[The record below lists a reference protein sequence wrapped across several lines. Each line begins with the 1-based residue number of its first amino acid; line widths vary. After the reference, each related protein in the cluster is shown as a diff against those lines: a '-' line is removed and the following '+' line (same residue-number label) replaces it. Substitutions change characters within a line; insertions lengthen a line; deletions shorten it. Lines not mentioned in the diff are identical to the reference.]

1 MLSAWLWNI
10 TRTNVIVLRKA
21 VLESGQH
28 KTHPSG
34 ATSLVAKFHIR
45 ARTID
50 LLGRQQIA
58 NISTAISELFK
69 NAHDAYA
76 DTAEVDYFRD
86 DGLFVLR
93 DDGLGMTKKDFED
106 RWLTLGTD
114 SKVGSFSGLKPP
126 PVDSNREPRPLLGE
140 KGIGRLAIAVIGR
153 QVLVLTRA
161 KVDGKAEDSIT
172 AAYIHWGLFELP
184 GIDLDEIVIPLE
196 TFRADTLPNLE
207 DVQGMVAKAR
217 DSLEILSSR
226 IDEKIAQTIRD
237 DMDAFKVDPRDAA
250 TYLGK
255 PSFELDGSGTHFYI
269 LPADEIIQ
277 EDIDERDEETKPTR
291 FEKNLIGFTNT
302 MTPDFR
308 KPKIITRFRDHVD
321 EGEPKERVGEKAFFS
336 PTEFEQ
342 VDHHIRGRFDEFG
355 QFRGKVGVYQTLP
368 TEYVLN
374 WKNTD
379 SKPTSCGPFDFS
391 IAVIQPTSTDSLVD
405 PTEHAKIRRKLERHG
420 GVYIYKDG
428 IRVQPYGGPD
438 FDFLDVERRRNLRAA
453 TAYYSFRN
461 IMGAVELTSRDNPNL
476 VEKAGREGFR
486 EDKAYRQFRSIL
498 INFFIQS
505 AADFFREKGKYSE
518 EWTEKRYELQR
529 LDEVRKKRE
538 KQSKGKKDKFS
549 EQLEVFFKVVD
560 SGQLPATISNTVS
573 EFEANVLSELESKKT
588 PQLKA
593 LAIGRLE
600 ADAKLQLNRLRKEHA
615 ISKPRGVGL
624 NTELRNNWEA
634 YQTEM
639 GRITNDLVFPA
650 EKTIEKI
657 VTTTVKNNKLNLEP
671 GLRLNAAVQKHTNE
685 TISSMKSLRTQTE
698 ETLTDLTRTVRDTTK
713 NSFRTV
719 SKVVDEVLAELEAVK
734 GNKQVEFDFSK
745 QREAFET
752 LVADAFEEESEK
764 LQKIYGQ
771 LEAVLASTQ
780 SSGSDMVEVTEALE
794 EEVVAL
800 RERQEVDFELAQIG
814 MALNTINH
822 EFGKTAGSLRD
833 GLRRMKSWAHAN
845 PDMRRLYDDMRV
857 NFDHL
862 DSYLALFNP
871 LDRKLQSNP
880 VDIEGSDILRFVSDL
895 FEKRLKRHNIRL
907 IADEGFKAHVLHGF
921 HADFYPVFVNLI
933 DNAIYWASDA
943 RKDVG
948 IIELIED
955 NGDLC
960 VRDNGRGVSSI
971 DVRNIFELNFTRK
984 PGGRGMG
991 LHISRQALGKLGY
1004 ELNLDPPT
1012 PSSGACFRISK
1023 ISQ

>member
-1 MLSAWLWNI
+1 
-10 TRTNVIVLRKA
+10 
-21 VLESGQH
+21 
-28 KTHPSG
+28 
-34 ATSLVAKFHIR
+34 VAKFHIR

-76 DTAEVDYFRD
+76 TTAEVDYFRD

-114 SKVGSFSGLKPP
+114 SKVGSFSGLKRP
-126 PVDSNREPRPLLGE
+126 PVDSAQDVRPLLGE

-161 KVDGKAEDSIT
+161 KIDGKAEESIT

-196 TFRADTLPNLE
+196 TFRADKLPNDE
-207 DVQGMVAKAR
+207 DVQKMVAKAR
-217 DSLEILSSR
+217 ANLEDLSSR
-226 IDEKIAQTIRD
+226 IDEKLSTTISE
-237 DMDAFKVDPRDAA
+237 DMNAFKVDPREAS
-250 TYLGK
+250 TYLGE
-255 PSFELDGSGTHFYI
+255 PSFESNGSGTHFYI
-269 LPADEIIQ
+269 MPADEIIQ
-277 EDIDERDEETKPTR
+277 EDIDNRDESTKATR

-308 KPKIITRFRDHVD
+308 KPKITTRFRDHTD
-321 EGEPKERVGEKAFFS
+321 EGEPIERVGEKAFFS
-336 PTEFEQ
+336 PEEFKQ

-368 TEYVLN
+368 SEYILN
-374 WKNTD
+374 WPNTD
-379 SKPTSCGPFDFS
+379 GKPTSCGPFDFS
-391 IAVIQPTSTDSLVD
+391 IAVIQPNPSDSLVE
-405 PTEHAKIRRKLERHG
+405 PVEHAKIKRKLDRHG

-428 IRVQPYGGPD
+428 VRVQPYGGPD
-438 FDFLDVERRRNLRAA
+438 LDFLDVERRRNLRAG

-461 IMGAVELTSRDNPNL
+461 IMGAVELTSFDNPNL

-505 AADFFREKGKYSE
+505 AADFFRENGKYSE
-518 EWTEKRYELQR
+518 EWAEKRYELQR

-538 KQSKGKKDKFS
+538 KQSKGKKDKFG
-549 EQLEVFFKVVD
+549 EQLENFFKIVD
-560 SGQLPATISNTVS
+560 SGQLPKTVSSTISQFK
-573 EFEANVLSELESKKT
+573 ENVLTELKSKKT

-600 ADAKLQLNRLRKEHA
+600 GEAKLQLDEIRKEHT

-624 NTELRNNWEA
+624 NRELRNNWEA
-634 YQTEM
+634 YQAEM
-639 GRITNDLVFPA
+639 GRIANDMVLPA
-650 EKTIEKI
+650 EKEIENI
-657 VTTTVKNNKLNLEP
+657 VTTTVKENKLNLEP
-671 GLRLNAAVQKHTNE
+671 GLRLNAAVQKHTKE
-685 TISSMKSLRTQTE
+685 TLSSMKALRTQTE
-698 ETLTDLTRTVRDTTK
+698 ETLTDLTRSVRDTTK
-713 NSFRTV
+713 NSFRAV

-734 GNKQVEFDFSK
+734 GKKQAEFDFSK
-745 QREAFET
+745 QREAFEI

-764 LQKIYGQ
+764 LRRIYSQ
-771 LEAVLASTQ
+771 LEAVLLSTQ
-780 SSGSDMVEVTEALE
+780 SNGSDMVEVTEALE

-800 RERQEVDFELAQIG
+800 RERQEADFELAQIG

-845 PDMRRLYDDMRV
+845 PDMKRLYDDMRV

-871 LDRKLQSNP
+871 LDRKLQTTA
-880 VDIEGSDILRFVSDL
+880 VDIKGSDIFRFVSDL
-895 FEKRLKRHNIRL
+895 FEKRLKRHNVRL
-907 IADEGFKAHVLHGF
+907 IADEGFKAQTLHGF

-933 DNAIYWASDA
+933 DNAIYWASSA
-943 RKDVG
+943 RKDAG

-955 NGDLC
+955 GGDLC

-991 LHISRQALGKLGY
+991 LHISRQALGRLGY
-1004 ELNLDPPT
+1004 ELNVDPPT
-1012 PSSGACFRISK
+1012 PNSGACFRISK
-1023 ISQ
+1023 LVQ

>member
-1 MLSAWLWNI
+1 M
-10 TRTNVIVLRKA
+10 
-21 VLESGQH
+21 
-28 KTHPSG
+28 
-34 ATSLVAKFHIR
+34 AKFHIR

-76 DTAEVDYFRD
+76 TTAEVDYFRE

-93 DDGLGMTKKDFED
+93 DDGLGMTREDFED

-114 SKVGSFSGLKPP
+114 SKVGSFSGLKRP
-126 PVDSNREPRPLLGE
+126 PVDTSQEIRPLLGE

-184 GIDLDEIVIPLE
+184 GIDLDEIIIPLE
-196 TFRADTLPNLE
+196 TFKAALLPNLA
-207 DVQGMVAKAR
+207 DVQKMVAKAR
-217 DSLEILSSR
+217 SSLESLSSR
-226 IDEKIAQTIRD
+226 IDEKVAKEILE
-237 DMDAFKVDPRDAA
+237 DMNAFKVDPRDAA
-250 TYLGK
+250 TYLGS
-255 PSFELDGSGTHFYI
+255 PSFETDGSGTHFYI

-277 EDIDERDEETKPTR
+277 EDIDDRDEQTKPTR

-302 MTPDFR
+302 MTPEFR
-308 KPKIITRFRDHVD
+308 KPKIITRFRDHLD
-321 EGEPKERVGEKAFFS
+321 EGEPIERVGEKAFFS
-336 PTEFEQ
+336 PEEFNQ
-342 VDHHIRGRFDEFG
+342 VDHHIRGRFDEYG
-355 QFRGKVGVYQTLP
+355 QFRGKVGVYQTMP
-368 TEYVLN
+368 SEYVLN
-374 WKNTD
+374 WPNTD
-379 SKPTSCGPFDFS
+379 SRPTSCGPFDFS

-461 IMGAVELTSRDNPNL
+461 IMGAVELTSQYNPNL

-505 AADFFREKGKYSE
+505 AADFFRENGKYSD
-518 EWTEKRYELQR
+518 EWVEKRYELQR

-538 KQSKGKKDKFS
+538 KQSKVKKDKFG
-549 EQLEVFFKVVD
+549 ERLEEFFKVID
-560 SGQLPATISNTVS
+560 SGQLPRTISGMVS
-573 EFEANVLSELESKKT
+573 DFEAEVLSELNSKKT

-600 ADAKLQLNRLRKEHA
+600 AEARMHLDQVRKEHA

-624 NTELRNNWEA
+624 NTELRNNWDA
-634 YQTEM
+634 YQTEI
-639 GRITNDLVFPA
+639 GRITSDLVIPA
-650 EKTIEKI
+650 EKKIENI
-657 VTTTVKNNKLNLEP
+657 VTTTIRENKLSLEP
-671 GLRLNAAVQKHTNE
+671 GLRLNAAVQKHTKE
-685 TISSMKSLRTQTE
+685 ALSSMKSLRTQTE
-698 ETLTDLTRTVRDTTK
+698 ETLTDLTRTVRDTTR
-713 NSFRTV
+713 NSFRNV

-734 GNKQVEFDFSK
+734 GQKQAEFDFSK
-745 QREAFET
+745 QREAFEAS
-752 LVADAFEEESEK
+752 VANSFEEESEK
-764 LQKIYGQ
+764 LRKIYSQ
-771 LEAVLASTQ
+771 LEAVLSSTQ

-800 RERQEVDFELAQIG
+800 RERQAVDFELAQIG

-845 PDMRRLYDDMRV
+845 PDMKSLYDDMRI

-862 DSYLALFNP
+862 DSYLTLFNP
-871 LDRKLQSNP
+871 LDRKLQSTA
-880 VDIEGSDILRFVSDL
+880 VEISGSDIFRFVSDL
-895 FEKRLKRHNIRL
+895 FKKRLDRHNVRL
-907 IADEGFKAHVLHGF
+907 TADEGFKAHILHGF

-933 DNAIYWASDA
+933 DNAIYWASSG
-943 RKDVG
+943 RNDVG

-955 NGDLC
+955 DGDLC
-960 VRDNGRGVSSI
+960 VKDNGRGVSSI

-991 LHISRQALGKLGY
+991 LHISRQALGRLGY
-1004 ELNLDPPT
+1004 ELNIDPPT
-1012 PSSGACFRISK
+1012 PNSGACFRISK
-1023 ISQ
+1023 VS

>member
-1 MLSAWLWNI
+1 M
-10 TRTNVIVLRKA
+10 
-21 VLESGQH
+21 
-28 KTHPSG
+28 
-34 ATSLVAKFHIR
+34 AKFHIR

-76 DTAEVDYFRD
+76 ATAEVDYFRD

-114 SKVGSFSGLKPP
+114 SKVGSFSGLKRP
-126 PVDSNREPRPLLGE
+126 PVDSTQDIRPLLGE

-161 KVDGKAEDSIT
+161 KVNGKAEESIT

-196 TFRADTLPNLE
+196 TFRADTLPNDE
-207 DVQGMVAKAR
+207 DVQEMVAKAR
-217 DSLEILSSR
+217 VNLENLSSR
-226 IDEKIAQTIRD
+226 INEKLAKTIRE
-237 DMDAFKVDPRDAA
+237 DMEAFKVDPRDAS
-250 TYLGK
+250 TYLGQ
-255 PSFELDGSGTHFYI
+255 PSFELNGSGTHFYI
-269 LPADEIIQ
+269 LPADMIIQ
-277 EDIDERDEETKPTR
+277 EDIDNRDESTKATR

-321 EGEPKERVGEKAFFS
+321 EGEPLERVGEKAFFS
-336 PTEFEQ
+336 PEEFKQ
-342 VDHHIRGRFDEFG
+342 VDHHIRGRFDEYG

-368 TEYVLN
+368 SEYVLN
-374 WKNTD
+374 WSNTD
-379 SKPTSCGPFDFS
+379 SRPTRCGPFDFS
-391 IAVIQPTSTDSLVD
+391 IAVIQPTPTDSLVD

-420 GVYIYKDG
+420 GIYIYKDG
-428 IRVQPYGGPD
+428 VRVQPYGGPD

-461 IMGAVELTSRDNPNL
+461 IMGAVELTSQDNSNL

-486 EDKAYRQFRSIL
+486 EDRAYRQFRSIL

-505 AADFFREKGKYSE
+505 AADFFRDNGKYSE
-518 EWTEKRYELQR
+518 EWAEKRYELQR

-538 KQSKGKKDKFS
+538 KQSKGQKDKFGR
-549 EQLEVFFKVVD
+549 QLETFFKVID
-560 SGQLPATISNTVS
+560 SGQLPKTISNTVS
-573 EFEANVLSELESKKT
+573 EFEANVLSELKSKKT

-600 ADAKLQLNRLRKEHA
+600 AEAKLHLDQLRKEHA

-624 NTELRNNWEA
+624 NTELRNNWET

-639 GRITNDLVFPA
+639 GRITSDLVLPA
-650 EKTIEKI
+650 EKTIENI

-671 GLRLNAAVQKHTNE
+671 GLRLNAAVQKHTKE
-685 TISSMKSLRTQTE
+685 TLSSMKSLRTQTE

-713 NSFRTV
+713 NSFQTV

-734 GNKQVEFDFSK
+734 GKKQAEFDFSK

-752 LVADAFEEESEK
+752 LVVDAFEEESEK
-764 LQKIYGQ
+764 LRKIYSQ
-771 LEAVLASTQ
+771 LEAVLSSTQ

-845 PDMRRLYDDMRV
+845 PDMKRLYDDMRV

-871 LDRKLQSNP
+871 LDRKLQSTA
-880 VDIEGSDILRFVSDL
+880 VDIKGSDIFRFVSDL
-895 FEKRLKRHNIRL
+895 FDKRLKRHNVRL
-907 IADEGFKAHVLHGF
+907 VADQGFKNHTLHGF

-933 DNAIYWASDA
+933 DNAIYWASSG

-955 NGDLC
+955 KGDLC

-971 DVRNIFELNFTRK
+971 DVRNIFELNFTRR
-984 PGGRGMG
+984 PGSRGMG
-991 LHISRQALGKLGY
+991 LHISRQALGRLGY
-1004 ELNLDPPT
+1004 ELNIDPPT

-1023 ISQ
+1023 MSQ

>member
-1 MLSAWLWNI
+1 M
-10 TRTNVIVLRKA
+10 
-21 VLESGQH
+21 
-28 KTHPSG
+28 
-34 ATSLVAKFHIR
+34 AKFHIR

-76 DTAEVDYFRD
+76 TTAEVDYFRD
-86 DGLFVLR
+86 DGMFVLR
-93 DDGLGMTKKDFED
+93 DDGLGMTKQDFED

-114 SKVGSFSGLKPP
+114 SKVGSFSGLKRP
-126 PVDSNREPRPLLGE
+126 PVDSAQDVRPLLGE

-161 KVDGKAEDSIT
+161 KVDGQTEDTIT

-207 DVQGMVAKAR
+207 DVQKMVAKAR
-217 DSLEILSSR
+217 DSLETLSSR
-226 IDEKIAQTIRD
+226 IDDKTAKTIRE
-237 DMDAFKVDPRDAA
+237 DMDAFKVDPRDAS
-250 TYLGK
+250 TYLGQ
-255 PSFELDGSGTHFYI
+255 PSFDLNGSGTHFYI

-277 EDIDERDEETKPTR
+277 DDIDDRDESTKATR

-321 EGEPKERVGEKAFFS
+321 EGAPLERVGEKAFFS
-336 PTEFEQ
+336 PEEFKQ
-342 VDHHIRGRFDEFG
+342 VDHHIRGRFDEYG

-368 TEYVLN
+368 SEYVLN
-374 WKNTD
+374 WSNAD
-379 SKPTSCGPFDFS
+379 SRPTSCGPFDFS
-391 IAVIQPTSTDSLVD
+391 IAVIQPTPMDSLVD

-420 GVYIYKDG
+420 GIYIYKDG
-428 IRVQPYGGPD
+428 VRVQPYGGPD

-505 AADFFREKGKYSE
+505 AADFFRENGGKYSE
-518 EWTEKRYELQR
+518 EWVEKRQELQH
-529 LDEVRKKRE
+529 LDKVRKTRE
-538 KQSKGKKDKFS
+538 KQSRGKKNKFG
-549 EQLEVFFKVVD
+549 EQLEKFFKVID
-560 SGQLPATISNTVS
+560 SGQLPETISGTVS
-573 EFEANVLSELESKKT
+573 DFEANVLSELNSTKT
-588 PQLKA
+588 PQSKA

-600 ADAKLQLNRLRKEHA
+600 AEAKLQLDQLRKEHA

-634 YQTEM
+634 YQTAM
-639 GRITNDLVFPA
+639 GRITSDLVLPA
-650 EKTIEKI
+650 EKTIENI

-671 GLRLNAAVQKHTNE
+671 GLRLNAAVQKHTKE
-685 TISSMKSLRTQTE
+685 TLSSMKSLRTQTE
-698 ETLTDLTRTVRDTTK
+698 ETLTDLTRIVRDTTK
-713 NSFRTV
+713 NSFRNV

-734 GNKQVEFDFSK
+734 GMKQAEFDFSK

-764 LQKIYGQ
+764 LRRIYSQ
-771 LEAVLASTQ
+771 LEAVLSSTQ
-780 SSGSDMVEVTEALE
+780 NSGSDMVEVTEALE

-800 RERQEVDFELAQIG
+800 RERQEADFELAQIG

-845 PDMRRLYDDMRV
+845 PDMKRLYDDMRV

-871 LDRKLQSNP
+871 LDRKLQSTA
-880 VDIEGSDILRFVSDL
+880 VDIRGSDIFRFVSDL
-895 FEKRLKRHNIRL
+895 FEKRLKRHNVRL
-907 IADEGFKAHVLHGF
+907 VADEGFKAHTLHGF

-933 DNAIYWASDA
+933 DNAIYWASSA
-943 RKDVG
+943 RKDAG

-991 LHISRQALGKLGY
+991 LHISRQALGRLGY
-1004 ELNLDPPT
+1004 ELNIDPPT
-1012 PSSGACFRISK
+1012 PNSGACFRISK
-1023 ISQ
+1023 MSQEKI

>member
-1 MLSAWLWNI
+1 MENSLSTCVLFLNTKNI
-10 TRTNVIVLRKA
+10 KILNQWQRLVHQKKA
-21 VLESGQH
+21 ALIM
-28 KTHPSG
+28 
-34 ATSLVAKFHIR
+34 AKFNIR

-76 DTAEVDYFRD
+76 TTAEVDYFRD

-93 DDGLGMTKKDFED
+93 DNGLGMTKKDFEE
-106 RWLTLGTD
+106 RWLTIGTD
-114 SKVGSFSGLKPP
+114 SKVGSFSGLKRPP
-126 PVDSNREPRPLLGE
+126 IDNEQEARPLLGE

-161 KVDGKAEDSIT
+161 KVSGKAEEYIT

-196 TFRADTLPNLE
+196 TFKADTLPNYNS
-207 DVQGMVAKAR
+207 VQAMVEKAK
-217 DSLEILSSR
+217 DNLKILSSR
-226 IDEKIAQTIRD
+226 IDKKVTERILK
-237 DMDAFKVDPRDAA
+237 DMDAFKVDPRDTA
-250 TYLGK
+250 TYLGP
-255 PSFELDGSGTHFYI
+255 PSFEMNGTGTHFYI

-277 EDIDERDEETKPTR
+277 DDIDNRDESTKATR

-302 MTPDFR
+302 MTPDFK
-308 KPKIITRFRDHVD
+308 KPKILTSFRDHVD
-321 EGEPKERVGEKAFFS
+321 EGEAFERVGEKAFFS
-336 PTEFEQ
+336 PEEFKQ
-342 VDHHIRGRFDEFG
+342 VDHHIRGRFDEYG

-374 WKNTD
+374 WSNTD
-379 SKPTSCGPFDFS
+379 GKPTSCGPFNFS
-391 IAVIQPTSTDSLVD
+391 IAVIQPVATDSLVD
-405 PTEHAKIRRKLERHG
+405 PIEHARIRRKLERHG

-428 IRVQPYGGPD
+428 VRVQPYGGPD

-461 IMGAVELTSRDNPNL
+461 IMGAVELTSQDNSNL

-498 INFFIQS
+498 INFFTQS
-505 AADFFREKGKYSE
+505 AADYFREQGKYSE
-518 EWTEKRYELQR
+518 EWTERRFELQR
-529 LDEVRKKRE
+529 LDAVRKKRE
-538 KQSKGKKDKFS
+538 RQSKGRKDKLN
-549 EQLEVFFKVVD
+549 EQLTQFFKAVD
-560 SGQLPATISNTVS
+560 SGRLPEEISRRIAEFQDNVDS
-573 EFEANVLSELESKKT
+573 EIKSIKT
-588 PQLKA
+588 PQQKA

-600 ADAKLQLNRLRKEHA
+600 AEAKLELDKFRKEHTV
-615 ISKPRGVGL
+615 SKPRGVGL
-624 NTELRNNWEA
+624 NNEMRNNWEA
-634 YQTEM
+634 YQTEVSRIM
-639 GRITNDLVFPA
+639 GTLVLPA
-650 EKTIEKI
+650 EKTIESI
-657 VTTTVKNNKLNLEP
+657 VSVTVKSNKLDLEP
-671 GLRLNAAVQKHTNE
+671 GLRLNAAVQKHTKE
-685 TISSMKSLRTQTE
+685 ALSSMKSLRTQTE
-698 ETLTDLTRTVRDTTK
+698 ETLADLTRTVRDTTK
-713 NSFRTV
+713 NSFRNV
-719 SKVVDEVLAELEAVK
+719 SKVVDEVLAELETVK
-734 GNKQVEFDFSK
+734 GQKQAEFNFSEK
-745 QREAFET
+745 REAFENQ
-752 LVADAFEEESEK
+752 VADAFEEESEK
-764 LQKIYGQ
+764 LRKISSQ

-780 SSGSDMVEVTEALE
+780 SDGADLVEVTEALE

-800 RERQEVDFELAQIG
+800 RERQEIDFELAQIG

-845 PDMRRLYDDMRV
+845 PDMKRLYDDMRV

-862 DSYLALFNP
+862 DGYLALFNP
-871 LDRKLQSNP
+871 LDRKLQSTA
-880 VDIEGSDILRFVSDL
+880 VDIIGSDIFRFVSDL
-895 FEKRLKRHNIRL
+895 FDKRLKRHNVRL
-907 IADEGFKAHVLHGF
+907 VADEGFKQHVLHGF

-933 DNAIYWASDA
+933 DNAIYWVSSS
-943 RKDVG
+943 RNDVG
-948 IIELIED
+948 IIELIEE

-991 LHISRQALGKLGY
+991 LHIARQALGRLGY
-1004 ELNLDPPT
+1004 TLNIDPPNH
-1012 PSSGACFRISK
+1012 SSGASFRISK

>member
-1 MLSAWLWNI
+1 M
-10 TRTNVIVLRKA
+10 
-21 VLESGQH
+21 
-28 KTHPSG
+28 
-34 ATSLVAKFHIR
+34 AKFHIR

-76 DTAEVDYFRD
+76 TIAEVDYFRD

-93 DDGLGMTKKDFED
+93 DDGLGMTKQDFED

-114 SKVGSFSGLKPP
+114 SKVGSFSGLKRP
-126 PVDSNREPRPLLGE
+126 PVDSAQDIRPLLGE

-184 GIDLDEIVIPLE
+184 GIDLDEITIPLE
-196 TFRADTLPNLE
+196 TFKADTLPNLE
-207 DVQGMVAKAR
+207 DVQQMVGKAR
-217 DSLEILSSR
+217 DSLNTLSGR
-226 IDEKIAQTIRD
+226 IDEKVAKIIRD
-237 DMDAFKVDPRDAA
+237 DMDAFKVDPRDAS
-250 TYLGK
+250 TYLGQ
-255 PSFELDGSGTHFYI
+255 PSFELNGSGTHFYI

-277 EDIDERDEETKPTR
+277 EDIDNRDESTKATR

-321 EGEPKERVGEKAFFS
+321 EGEAKERVGEKAFFS
-336 PTEFEQ
+336 PEEFRQ
-342 VDHHIRGRFDEFG
+342 VDHHFRGRFDEYG
-355 QFRGKVGVYQTLP
+355 QFRGKVGVYQMLP

-374 WKNTD
+374 WQNAD
-379 SKPTSCGPFDFS
+379 GKPTSCGPFDFS
-391 IAVIQPTSTDSLVD
+391 MAVIQPTSVDSLVD
-405 PTEHAKIRRKLERHG
+405 PIEHAKIKNKLARFG

-428 IRVQPYGGPD
+428 VRVQPYGGPD

-498 INFFIQS
+498 INFFIQT
-505 AADFFREKGKYSE
+505 AADFFRENGGRYSE
-518 EWTEKRYELQR
+518 EWVEKRQELQH
-529 LDEVRKKRE
+529 LDRVRKARE
-538 KQSKGKKDKFS
+538 KQSKGKKEKFG
-549 EQLEVFFKVVD
+549 EQLERFFKVVD
-560 SGQLPATISNTVS
+560 SGQLRKTISSTVS
-573 EFEANVLSELESKKT
+573 DFEANVLSELSSKKN
-588 PQLKA
+588 PQAKA

-600 ADAKLQLNRLRKEHA
+600 AEAKLHLDRLRKEHA

-639 GRITNDLVFPA
+639 GRITNDLVLPA
-650 EKTIEKI
+650 EKSIENI

-671 GLRLNAAVQKHTNE
+671 GQRLNAAVQKHTKE
-685 TISSMKSLRTQTE
+685 TLSSMKTLRTQTE
-698 ETLTDLTRTVRDTTK
+698 ETLTDLTRSVRDTTK

-719 SKVVDEVLAELEAVK
+719 SKVVDEVLAELEVVK
-734 GNKQVEFDFSK
+734 GKEQAEFDFSK
-745 QREAFET
+745 QREIFEI
-752 LVADAFEEESEK
+752 LVAEAFEEESEK
-764 LQKIYGQ
+764 LRKIYSQ
-771 LEAVLASTQ
+771 LDAVLSSTQ
-780 SSGSDMVEVTEALE
+780 PNGSDIVEVTEALE

-822 EFGKTAGSLRD
+822 EFGKTAGGLRD

-845 PDMRRLYDDMRV
+845 PDMKRLYDDMRV

-871 LDRKLQSNP
+871 LDRKLQSTA
-880 VDIEGSDILRFVSDL
+880 VDITGNDIFRFVSDL
-895 FEKRLKRHNIRL
+895 FEKRLKRHNVRL
-907 IADEGFKAHVLHGF
+907 VADEGFKAHTLHGF

-933 DNAIYWASDA
+933 DNAIYWASSA
-943 RKDVG
+943 RNETG

-991 LHISRQALGKLGY
+991 LHISRQALSRLGY
-1004 ELNLDPPT
+1004 ELNIDPPS
-1012 PSSGACFRISK
+1012 PNSGACFRISK
-1023 ISQ
+1023 ISK